1 MKPENKWEEVLQNEI
16 ERIAEIYI
24 TSTEFGRLIR
34 KILDHQHCLLAG
46 LQYAIECPS
55 PFEGWDIGIAST
67 GEPDSRTYNPGDN
80 RSTSVRIKY
89 WLKEERATIK
99 NPTLIL
105 LEKLFSSF
113 WKPSIRT
120 EKAGI
125 PSCVYAQNMVE
136 DCKRNGLLCSMLF
149 CDLDNFKTVNT
160 LYLASGGDLV
170 IKKFGAILEKVA
182 RKTTGIVLH
191 RSGDEFIILTKT
203 ATEGAL
209 LLAYN
214 IYKAFTSYDFELDD
228 VSLGL
233 SIGVT
238 AFTNEDETF
247 AKLENDANNA
257 MNNVKADKKG
267 RARFVTA
274 NEIPI
279 PKGNLEYKLNLAHC
293 ILRSSI
299 TSENPFANVWLN
311 CLSTHVSSTVKSN
324 GCDYGVIEK
333 AIKDF
338 MFWADIELLTDE
350 TIKSSVPREF
360 GVDNVPSAGAID
372 YCFSIAHGLLRA
384 NIINRQETWTLSS
397 VTIKYSPDL
406 SNVGLVCND
415 GEKEHQLWSLEASA
429 EMTEEFEI
437 GPSWELESKD
447 TLVSLQACRAIL
459 IQIGHGGYPGMPLS
473 LFADRIIVDDRPVRG
488 GGLPDFWEA
497 TIARLVTKVLN
508 NPNIAA
514 VYVVGNYEY
523 AKRTV
528 EKLKGI
534 ASWAAD
540 DGLTS
545 YKTAMSTQ
553 DIQTA
558 VSLLDGKIRFITE
571 TNEIIADFA
580 NVLRAG
586 HEIKPVLQDT
596 ELVTRRFLR
605 REVQLNEMALG
616 KYDGCRV
623 KTIAEAYP
631 LVMEIARK
639 APEEN
644 SIIDQAGCLLRE
656 LVDFKVNLTNPCQ
669 DMVPT
674 FYKNEKDS
682 LDEYY
687 EREFQKPTGL
697 FGKVFHETK
706 QLDAVISH
714 MANSMSDPNNTYAT
728 RRAILVVPHN
738 IEQDKEIAPLGLVSI
753 RIISR
758 FDQNQ
763 IRLHYSY
770 TWRSVEAFVGFPYS
784 LYGSVKFGNYLTD
797 EIKKRLKPEQQRF
810 VQMGY
815 ISYIAHSLHL
825 FIDVYGQNI
834 ARRIIDDA
842 SY

>member
-24 TSTEFGRLIR
+24 SSTQFECLIK
-34 KILDHQHCLLAG
+34 KILNYPLCPLAG
-46 LQYAIECPS
+46 LQYIIECPS
-55 PFEGWDIGIAST
+55 PFEGWDIGIAGIGT
-67 GEPDSRTYNPGDN
+67 PDSQRYNPEDN
-80 RSTSVRIKY
+80 RNTTIRIKY
-89 WLKEERATIK
+89 WLNENRATIQ
-99 NPTLIL
+99 NSTLIL
-105 LEKLFSSF
+105 LGNLFGSF

-125 PSCVYAQNMVE
+125 PDCRYAQNTVE
-136 DCKRNGLLCSMLF
+136 DCKRNDLPCSMLF
-149 CDLDNFKTVNT
+149 CDLDNFKKVNT
-160 LYLASGGDLV
+160 LYLHAGGDRV

-191 RSGDEFIILTKT
+191 RGGDEFIVLTET

-214 IYKAFTSYDFELDD
+214 IYKAFKAYDFKLKD

-247 AKLENDANNA
+247 ANLESDANEA
-257 MNNVKADKKG
+257 MTNVKADKKG
-267 RARFVTA
+267 RARFLTA

-293 ILRSSI
+293 ISRSSI
-299 TSENPFANVWLN
+299 ISESPFGNTWLN
-311 CLSTHVSSTVKSN
+311 SLSGIV
-324 GCDYGVIEK
+324 CK
-333 AIKDF
+333 AIQGNDF
-338 MFWADIELLTDE
+338 DLGQLQEAIKAFVSWADLELLADE
-350 TIKSSVPREF
+350 TMKSCISRAF
-360 GVDNVPSAGAID
+360 GVDNVPSVGTID
-372 YCFSIAHGLLRA
+372 YCFAIAHGLLSA
-384 NIINRQETWTLSS
+384 NIINRQKKWTLSS

-406 SNVGLVCND
+406 SNVGLVYND
-415 GEKEHQLWSLEASA
+415 GKEECQLWSLKAPA

-437 GPSWELESKD
+437 GPSWELESED
-447 TLVSLQACRAIL
+447 TLANLQACRAIL
-459 IQIGHGGYPGMPLS
+459 IQIGHDDPGIPLS
-473 LFADRIIVDDRPVRG
+473 IFADRIIVDDRPVRG

-497 TIARLVTKVLN
+497 TIARLVTQVLK

-514 VYVVGNYEY
+514 VYVIGDYLH

-528 EKLKGI
+528 EKLKDV
-534 ASWAAD
+534 ASWTED
-540 DGLTS
+540 NGLTS
-545 YKTAMSTQ
+545 YKTAMSVQ
-553 DIQTA
+553 DIQTT

-571 TNEIIADFA
+571 PNEIIADLA
-580 NVLRAG
+580 SVLRTA
-586 HEIKPVLQDT
+586 HKIKPVLQDT
-596 ELVTRRFLR
+596 ELVTKRFLR

-644 SIIDQAGCLLRE
+644 SIIDQAGCRLRE
-656 LVDFKVNLTNPCQ
+656 LVDFKVHLTDPCK

-674 FYKNEKDS
+674 FCENEKDS

-687 EREFQKPTGL
+687 EREFEKPTGL
-697 FGKVFHETK
+697 FGKKFHDTG
-706 QLDAVISH
+706 QLNAVVSH
-714 MANSMSDPNNTYAT
+714 MADSIRDPNNAYAT
-728 RRAILVVPHN
+728 RRAILVVPH
-738 IEQDKEIAPLGLVSI
+738 EIVEGGEVAPLGLISV

-758 FDQNQ
+758 INPGQT
-763 IRLHYSY
+763 RLHYSY

-784 LYGSVKFGNYLTD
+784 IYGSVKFGQYLTE
-797 EIKKRLKPEQQRF
+797 EIKKLLDVDRRRC

-825 FIDVYGQNI
+825 FTDVYGQNI